1 MRSGAPRCAP
11 WLAERRPPRGLG
23 PALTF
28 FGPSWDQGLVG
39 AGQAAQFGHGLSLPL
54 ILRAFVLA
62 GAECE
67 AGGLGQQV
75 GAVACD
81 LSQFR
86 RSSGLLR
93 LGQAAP
99 SGMPPGGAVKRGSPQ
114 PVRARSGAVPSHL
127 PRIEHGDDKGKLA
140 AFVSACRAAGKA
152 MVMQALTPASPD
164 SLPPL
169 GELIADEPFWQYPAS
184 LEAGAGVAHLRVW
197 LTRHPEPGHLA
208 VVTETGSAAEV
219 TQSAAQIR
227 AELERRYGP
236 SLVLLEHD
244 LAPEA
249 GEGTETLDLVRI
261 GADGSPH
268 WLRIWPSPQDNP
280 RHAGL
285 EAWMAAYGQQIV
297 SQPASAFDWCEGD
310 NG

>member
-1 MRSGAPRCAP
+1 M
-11 WLAERRPPRGLG
+11 E
-23 PALTF
+23 
-28 FGPSWDQGLVG
+28 
-39 AGQAAQFGHGLSLPL
+39 
-54 ILRAFVLA
+54 
-62 GAECE
+62 
-67 AGGLGQQV
+67 
-75 GAVACD
+75 
-81 LSQFR
+81 
-86 RSSGLLR
+86 
-93 LGQAAP
+93 
-99 SGMPPGGAVKRGSPQ
+99 
-114 PVRARSGAVPSHL
+114 
-127 PRIEHGDDKGKLA
+127 
-140 AFVSACRAAGKA
+140 
-152 MVMQALTPASPD
+152 ALTPASPD

-197 LTRHPEPGHLA
+197 LTGDPEPGHLA
-208 VVTETGSAAEV
+208 VVTGTGSAAQV
-219 TQSAAQIR
+219 TVSAGQIR
-227 AELERRYGP
+227 AGLERRYGP

-297 SQPASAFDWCEGD
+297 SRPASAFDWREGD
-310 NG
+310 DR